1 MSIDLFVC
9 AVDNRP
15 LLEHDDN
22 PIDSREPD
30 PWKFPGMPWPTPGPI
45 PDLLIRFGSSVR
57 DELCC
62 LLLKRFCLGRC
73 LSRLVT
79 NGAPVCFRK
88 KRSVFRIFNGVTR
101 AGDAINKVNLYVCEV
116 DDDPLLD

>member
-9 AVDNRP
+9 ALDNRP

-79 NGAPVCFRK
+79 RVS
-88 KRSVFRIFNGVTR
+88 RSGQDVVTYLPSMHLESRGWVFLSTILRLSIDGFLCLIV
-101 AGDAINKVNLYVCEV
+101 
-116 DDDPLLD
+116 

>member
-9 AVDNRP
+9 ALDNRP

-30 PWKFPGMPWPTPGPI
+30 PWNFPGCLGLRRARSLI
-45 PDLLIRFGSSVR
+45 PVIRFGSSVR
-57 DELCC
+57 DELGC
-62 LLLKRFCLGRC
+62 LLLKRFCFGRW

-79 NGAPVCFRK
+79 RVS
-88 KRSVFRIFNGVTR
+88 RSGQDVVSYLPSMHLEPRGRVFLSTILRLSIDGFLCLIV
-101 AGDAINKVNLYVCEV
+101 
-116 DDDPLLD
+116 